1 MKKTTRI
8 STLATLGALLLLLG
22 TAVTAA
28 AMDADELIKKSIE
41 ATGGEDAIKS
51 KASAKITGKVMT
63 QGMEIPFTMFQKRPN
78 LLRLDAEVMG
88 MTMTQAYDGK
98 QGWSINPMM
107 GSMDPQPMDEVSN
120 KGFSLQADMDGA
132 LVDYRDKGYTV
143 EYLGEEDVEGTPCY
157 KLRVDTKL
165 DIIVDMFIDKEF
177 YLPIKSHTSITIDET
192 VVEQDSYMSDYKDV
206 DGIVMPF
213 AVETQSNGV
222 TMMQMMMESVEYGVE
237 IADDQFAMPA
247 PAPAAKTE

>member
-8 STLATLGALLLLLG
+8 STLVTLGALLLMLG
-22 TAVTAA
+22 VAVTAA
-28 AMDADELIKKSIE
+28 AMDADELIRKSIE
-41 ATGGEDAIKS
+41 ATGGEKAIKG
-51 KASAKITGKVMT
+51 KTSAKITGKVMA
-63 QGMEIPFTMFQKRPN
+63 QGMEIPFTMYQKRPD
-78 LLRLDAEVMG
+78 LLRLDAQVMG

-107 GSMDPQPMDEVSN
+107 GSMDPQPMDETAT

-132 LVDYRDKGYTV
+132 LVGYKDKGYTA

-157 KLRVDTKL
+157 KLRIDTKL
-165 DIIVDMFIDKEF
+165 DIIVDMFIDKEYF
-177 YLPIKSHTSITIDET
+177 LPIKSHSTITIDET
-192 VVEQDSYMSDYKDV
+192 VVEQDSYMSDYQEV

-213 AVETQSNGV
+213 AVETKSNGV
-222 TMMQMMMESVEYGVE
+222 TMMQMMMETVEYGVE
-237 IADDQFAMPA
+237 IADDQFVM